1 MARPLRIEYPN
12 ARHHV
17 LARGN
22 ERRAIFIDDRD
33 RRRFVE
39 VLAELPERYGV
50 RVHAWVLMDNH
61 YHLLLETP
69 EANLGRACQW
79 LNVSYSVWFNRR
91 HRRSGHLFQGR
102 FKSVLVDEES
112 WLEVAR
118 YVHLNPVR
126 VAGLSLGK
134 RDRARQATAAA
145 REPGARLVQRRLE
158 CLRRYRWSSYR
169 ALAGLDRVPEWL
181 TVAALVP
188 SRPGATS
195 AAVRAE
201 FREYHEAPLREG
213 RLESVWDRVVG
224 GAVLG
229 SCEFVEAMKER
240 LGGLSREVSKAGMW
254 RRTDSWERII
264 AAVEVEHGGQWMEFR
279 DRHGDWGRDVA
290 IYLGRRK
297 GRMTLRDLGAK
308 VGGLGPAATGQVVS
322 RVSRRAAEDSEMAR
336 RLQRIQLELSKTEM

>member
-1 MARPLRIEYPN
+1 MARPLRIEFPN

-17 LARGN
+17 MARGN
-22 ERRAIFIDDRD
+22 ERRAIFLDDRD
-33 RRRFVE
+33 RRHFVE
-39 VLAELPERYGV
+39 VLAELPGRFGV
-50 RVHAWVLMDNH
+50 LVHAWVLMSNH

-91 HRRSGHLFQGR
+91 HRRTGHLFQGR
-102 FKSVLVDEES
+102 FKSVLVDEGS

-134 RDRARQATAAA
+134 LDRTRQATAAA
-145 REPGARLVQRRLE
+145 RDPGAELVKRRLG
-158 CLRRYRWSSYR
+158 CLRCYRWSSYR
-169 ALAGLDRVPEWL
+169 ALAGLGRVPEWL
-181 TVAALVP
+181 TTPALQP
-188 SRPGATS
+188 PRPGATS

-229 SCEFVEAMKER
+229 SREFVEAMKER
-240 LGGLSREVSKAGMW
+240 LSGLSREVSKAGMW
-254 RRTDSWERII
+254 RRAESWERIV
-264 AAVEVEHGGQWMEFR
+264 AAVEMEHGGRWGEFR

-290 IYLGRRK
+290 IYLGRRD
-297 GRMTLRDLGAK
+297 GRLTLRELGAK
-308 VGGLGPAATGQVVS
+308 VGGLGPAATGQAVS
-322 RVSRRAAEDSEMAR
+322 RVRRRAVEDSEMAR
-336 RLQRIQLELSKTEM
+336 RLQRIRLNLSKTEM